1 MKIGNPIARE
11 KVKLPKGAYVLDV
24 GGGHNPNPRAHVVID
39 KYTDSQNLHR
49 SGNLRILKNQKF
61 LAADAEDMPFGDK
74 EFDYV
79 FCCQVLEHAEHPEI
93 FLNELAR
100 VGKRGYLELPTLIG
114 EYLAPKASHR
124 WVGLELN
131 HTIVLF
137 SKESIHFSLPVDLGE
152 LFAFYLPKHSMGYK
166 IIQREHPAMFNIGY
180 EWQDSIDYIINPSQ
194 EELRRLFTE
203 AWLHEDCKWVCPSRP
218 LWREFLSSICIIFQI
233 MWSVFQSKLLARIVK
248 KTSNHVVFPLS
259 ARSEP
264 HTPKDS

>member
-74 EFDYV
+74 EFDYI
-79 FCCQVLEHAEHPEI
+79 FCCQVLEHAENPEQ

-100 VGKRGYLELPTLIG
+100 VGKRGYLEMPTLIG

-131 HTIVLF
+131 HSIVLF

-180 EWQDSIDYIINPSQ
+180 EWQDSIDYLINPSK

-203 AWLHEDCKWVCPSRP
+203 AWLHEDCKLVCPARP
-218 LWREFLSSICIIFQI
+218 LWREFLSSIFTIFQI
-233 MWSVFQSKLLARIVK
+233 ICSVFRSKLLARIVK
-248 KTSNHVVFPLS
+248 KSPNHVVFPLS